1 MTAHKGGQTCRA
13 TEGRREG
20 GLFPRAHLM
29 WQRVCDLP
37 GVSLPPQSLKKVLPR
52 RAEALLA
59 AAGRGRPMIE
69 RSNFLFEVITAAS
82 SRTAA
87 DEQQQSRESAQHRE
101 ATNGFTGKN
110 ESAVLLSAKTRGGP
124 SFSSFLDAT
133 SSSHLH

>member
-37 GVSLPPQSLKKVLPR
+37 GVSLPSQSLKKLLPR
-52 RAEALLA
+52 RTEALLV
-59 AAGRGRPMIE
+59 AAGRGRAVIE

-101 ATNGFTGKN
+101 ATNGFTGKS
-110 ESAVLLSAKTRGGP
+110 ESAILL
-124 SFSSFLDAT
+124 
-133 SSSHLH
+133 